1 MPAEVA
7 ARDHRQVVVLYTR
20 TSGPVKKR
28 HARAMAAEEKLEGV
42 RLVKTNEDEMNL
54 HAKFVAW
61 GDDNLLVT
69 SLNWGSASTS
79 ADSPCDE
86 VGIHIHA
93 PGIGAR
99 TVARMREIF
108 PELDD

>member
-1 MPAEVA
+1 MILQ
-7 ARDHRQVVVLYTR
+7 RRQPQPL
-20 TSGPVKKR
+20 R

-99 TVARMREIF
+99 TVARVHEIF